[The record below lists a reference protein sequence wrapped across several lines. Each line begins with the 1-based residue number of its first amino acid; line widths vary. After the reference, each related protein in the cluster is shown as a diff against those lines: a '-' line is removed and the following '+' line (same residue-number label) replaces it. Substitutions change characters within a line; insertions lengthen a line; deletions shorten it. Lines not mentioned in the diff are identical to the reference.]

1 MKNRISFCVNACKKT
16 TFRFIGGLQNV
27 LRFLNSYLC
36 VVHPNKPENIMKR
49 LTAKEEE
56 IMQMFWEHGPMF
68 VRELLAFYEEP
79 KPHYN
84 TVSTLVR
91 GLEEKGFVKYK
102 AYGNTYQY
110 YAAVSDKEYKRS
122 ALNDVVAQYYNNSY
136 TNVVSTFIEEEG
148 MSVDE
153 LKALIAEIESKKSNR

>member
-1 MKNRISFCVNACKKT
+1 
-16 TFRFIGGLQNV
+16 
-27 LRFLNSYLC
+27 
-36 VVHPNKPENIMKR
+36 MKR

-56 IMQMFWEHGPMF
+56 IMRMFWKQGPMF

-91 GLEEKGFVKYK
+91 GLEEKKFVAYR

-110 YAAVSDKEYKRS
+110 YAVVSEKEYKRS
-122 ALNDVVAQYYNNSY
+122 ALNEVVAHYYDNSFV
-136 TNVVSTFIEEEG
+136 NVVSAFVEEEG
-148 MSVDE
+148 MPLDE
-153 LKALIAEIESKKSNR
+153 LKALIERIESRRTDK

>member
-1 MKNRISFCVNACKKT
+1 
-16 TFRFIGGLQNV
+16 
-27 LRFLNSYLC
+27 
-36 VVHPNKPENIMKR
+36 MKR
-49 LTAKEEE
+49 LTQKEEE
-56 IMQMFWEHGPMF
+56 IMRMFWMYGAMF

-91 GLEEKGFVKYK
+91 GLEEKGFVGYK

-110 YAAVSDKEYKRS
+110 YPLISEKEYKSS
-122 ALNDVVAQYYNNSY
+122 ALKEVISQYYDNSY
-136 TNVVSTFIEEEG
+136 TNVVSSFIEEEG

-153 LKALIAEIESKKSNR
+153 LKALIEQIEQRGAKK

>member
-1 MKNRISFCVNACKKT
+1 
-16 TFRFIGGLQNV
+16 
-27 LRFLNSYLC
+27 
-36 VVHPNKPENIMKR
+36 MKR
-49 LTAKEEE
+49 LTQKEEE
-56 IMQMFWEHGPMF
+56 IMRMFWMYGAMF

-91 GLEEKGFVKYK
+91 GLEEKGFVGYK

-110 YAAVSDKEYKRS
+110 YPLISEKEYKSS
-122 ALNDVVAQYYNNSY
+122 ALKEVISQYYDNSY

-153 LKALIAEIESKKSNR
+153 LKALIEQIEQRGAKK

>member
-1 MKNRISFCVNACKKT
+1 
-16 TFRFIGGLQNV
+16 
-27 LRFLNSYLC
+27 
-36 VVHPNKPENIMKR
+36 MKR

-56 IMQMFWEHGPMF
+56 IMRIFWENGPTF
-68 VRELLAFYEEP
+68 VRELLAYYEEP

-91 GLEEKGFVKYK
+91 GLEEKGFVGYK

-110 YAAVSDKEYKRS
+110 YALVSEKDYKSS
-122 ALNDVVAQYYNNSY
+122 ALKEVISQYYDNSY
-136 TNVVSTFIEEEG
+136 VNVVSSFIEEEG

-153 LKALIAEIESKKSNR
+153 LKALIECIEQGRSKK

>member
-1 MKNRISFCVNACKKT
+1 MK
-16 TFRFIGGLQNV
+16 V
-27 LRFLNSYLC
+27 LIM
-36 VVHPNKPENIMKR
+36 KQMKR
-49 LTAKEEE
+49 LTQKEEE
-56 IMQMFWEHGPMF
+56 IMRMFWMYGAMF

-91 GLEEKGFVKYK
+91 GLEEKGFVGYK

-110 YAAVSDKEYKRS
+110 YPLISEKEYKSS
-122 ALNDVVAQYYNNSY
+122 ALKEVISQYYDNSY

-153 LKALIAEIESKKSNR
+153 LKALIEQIEQRGAKK